1 MVGITY
7 AVNFLM
13 VLGGASHG
21 MAFRPAET
29 FRTMLSLMMAGHPKG
44 VQPNTSV
51 VVLVSAA
58 LLIGWLLPGIGA
70 LLIRR
75 HVPGDPMAVMLV
87 AGLVSAIAA
96 TSVLWHFSQA
106 QVFFARSAFI
116 YGVLVAA
123 WGLASLTRRQLVAV
137 APALVLGAAAIYLG
151 RTYKTDVPSAC
162 RDSDCLDEVFAKP
175 LLIALAVTAVGVVLL
190 ALVLRA
196 SRRTWAALAVA
207 AAIGLTVAPTLA
219 SLRYVG
225 GPAGASAYDSIA
237 PGGIEAARFIRE
249 RSGPDD
255 LIATNIHCHAPAAKV
270 CHTASFWIPGYAERR
285 VLVEGW
291 AYTAKANQ
299 DGTRN
304 SALHG
309 PFWDQEKLRVN
320 DAAFTAPTRDGLE
333 LLRNKY
339 GVRWLL
345 ADERVHPVPDQL
357 ARLADLRFQSGTVR
371 VYQLYP
377 PSSQPAERP

>member
-1 MVGITY
+1 
-7 AVNFLM
+7 
-13 VLGGASHG
+13 
-21 MAFRPAET
+21 
-29 FRTMLSLMMAGHPKG
+29 
-44 VQPNTSV
+44 
-51 VVLVSAA
+51 
-58 LLIGWLLPGIGA
+58 
-70 LLIRR
+70 
-75 HVPGDPMAVMLV
+75 MAVMLV

-96 TSVLWHFSQA
+96 ASVLWHFSQA

-116 YGVLVAA
+116 YGVLIAT
-123 WGLASLTRRQLVAV
+123 WGLACLTRRQLLAV
-137 APALVLGAAAIYLG
+137 APAMALGTAAIYLG
-151 RTYKTDVPSAC
+151 RTYRTDVPSAC
-162 RDSDCLDEVFAKP
+162 RDSVCLDKVFAKP
-175 LLIALAVTAVGVVLL
+175 LSIALAITVVGVVLL
-190 ALVLRA
+190 AVALRA
-196 SRRTWAALAVA
+196 SGRTWTALAVA

-225 GPAGASAYDSIA
+225 GPVAGSAYDSIA
-237 PGGIEAARFIRE
+237 PGGIEAARFIRL

-291 AYTAKANQ
+291 AYTAKANE
-299 DGTRN
+299 DGTPQ

-309 PFWDQEKLRVN
+309 PFWNQEKLHIN
-320 DAAFTAPTRDGLE
+320 DEAFTAPTRDGLE
-333 LLRNKY
+333 SLRTKY

-345 ADERVHPVPDQL
+345 ADERVHPVPDEL

-377 PSSQPAERP
+377 PSSQPQTALDPLGHRAWATDSTSSRLPIARVKPLVPDGSRVSPGSLLEVGCFGSRFGPGR

>member
-1 MVGITY
+1 
-7 AVNFLM
+7 
-13 VLGGASHG
+13 VLGGATHG
-21 MAFRPAET
+21 MAFGPAGT
-29 FRTMLSLMMAGHPKG
+29 YRTMLSLMMEGHPKG

-51 VVLVSAA
+51 LVIVSAA
-58 LLIGWLLPGIGA
+58 LLLGWLLPGIGA

-75 HVPGDPMAVMLV
+75 RIPGDPMAVMLV

-96 TSVLWHFSQA
+96 ASILWHFSQA

-116 YGVLVAA
+116 YGVLIAT
-123 WGLASLTRRQLVAV
+123 WGLACLTRRQLLAV

-162 RDSDCLDEVFAKP
+162 RDSACLDKVFAKP

-190 ALVLRA
+190 AVVLGA

-207 AAIGLTVAPTLA
+207 AAIGLTVSPTLA
-219 SLRYVG
+219 SLRNVG
-225 GPAGASAYDSIA
+225 RPIAGSYDSIA

-255 LIATNIHCHAPAAKV
+255 LIATNIHCHAPAGTV
-270 CHTASFWIPGYAERR
+270 CLTASFWIPGYAERR

-291 AYTAKANQ
+291 AYTAKANE
-299 DGTRN
+299 DGTRK
-304 SALHG
+304 SAVHG
-309 PFWDQEKLRVN
+309 PFWDQEKLRIN
-320 DAAFTAPTRDGLE
+320 DEAFTAPTREGLE
-333 LLRNKY
+333 SLRTKY
-339 GVRWLL
+339 GVDWLL
-345 ADERVHPVPDQL
+345 ADERVAPMPGEL
-357 ARLADLRFQSGTVR
+357 ARLAELRFQSGTVR

-377 PSSQPAERP
+377 PSQQPADRP